1 MMMKKNK
8 NNFLKK
14 IKKYLLKTA
23 FHNLKVKDK
32 VASIN
37 GSRKKKLL
45 LSNFQMKFLV
55 QDQQLQL

>member
-1 MMMKKNK
+1 MMMKKNII
-8 NNFLKK
+8 NFLKK
-14 IKKYLLKTA
+14 NNKYLPKTV
-23 FHNLKVKDK
+23 FHNLKAKDK

-45 LSNFQMKFLV
+45 LCNFQMKFLV